1 MCAAQRATDTA
12 VSRHEHHTGVS
23 EQLLW
28 VNLSYACYGLVIED
42 SVVAEAPPIAR
53 WMIGK
58 HVIEVANWLYGKK
71 AVIVEVEG
79 VG

>member
-1 MCAAQRATDTA
+1 MALAGASG
-12 VSRHEHHTGVS
+12 VVS

-28 VNLSYACYGLVIED
+28 IDLPYACYGLVIED
-42 SVVAEAPPIAR
+42 NVVMDAPPIAR

-58 HVIEVANWLYGKK
+58 HVIYVANWLYGKK
-71 AVIVEVEG
+71 AVVVEVEG